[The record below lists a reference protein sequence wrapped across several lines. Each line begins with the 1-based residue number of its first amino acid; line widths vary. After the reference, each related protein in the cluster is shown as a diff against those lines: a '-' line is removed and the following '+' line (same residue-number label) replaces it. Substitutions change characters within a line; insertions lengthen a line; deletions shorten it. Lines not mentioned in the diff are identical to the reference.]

1 LPTNA
6 TGSRAQRHH
15 LHALQVIDATVTFST
30 AGIASGVEI
39 GIIPKGAQIL
49 QCLVNVETAFN
60 AASTNVLVV
69 GYGASL
75 DEIVAAGGVDESS
88 ATAQAV
94 TTGLGLEH
102 TVDRVIK
109 AKYTQTGT
117 AATAGRARIVIVF
130 SEHEK
135 VY

>member
-1 LPTNA
+1 MPTNVA
-6 TGSRAQRHH
+6 GSKAQRHH
-15 LHALQVIDATVTFST
+15 LNVPKVIDGTVTFDT
-30 AGIASGVEI
+30 AGVATGVEI
-39 GIIPKGAQIL
+39 GILPAGAQII

-94 TTGLGLEH
+94 ATGLGLEH

-117 AATAGRARIVIVF
+117 AATAGRARIVIVY